1 MKESVTNYK
10 IEDVKQS
17 LKLSISNQNNEFWG
31 YYDNPKQWC
40 VHIKFEENPYRDFL
54 LEVVEFEYNK
64 NIPYDE
70 LKQFLFRVERCE
82 VDILLSK
89 TEAPIITRYFYAY
102 IENEDCPLISI
113 FNMRKVDDE
122 LYLYQATAR

>member
-17 LKLSISNQNNEFWG
+17 LKLSSSNQNNEFWG

-70 LKQFLFRVERCE
+70 LKQFLFRVERCK
-82 VDILLSK
+82 VDILLLK
-89 TEAPIITRYFYAY
+89 TEAPIITKYFYAY
-102 IENEDCPLISI
+102 IKNEDCPLISI
-113 FNMRKVDDE
+113 FNMKKVDDE
-122 LYLYQATAR
+122 LYLYQATVR

>member
-10 IEDVKQS
+10 IEDVKLS

-89 TEAPIITRYFYAY
+89 TDAPIITRYFYAY

-113 FNMRKVDDE
+113 FNMKKVDDE
-122 LYLYQATAR
+122 LYLYQATVR

>member
-10 IEDVKQS
+10 IEDVKLS
-17 LKLSISNQNNEFWG
+17 LKLSISNLNNEFWG

-82 VDILLSK
+82 VDILLLK

-113 FNMRKVDDE
+113 FNMKKVDDE
-122 LYLYQATAR
+122 LYLYQATVR

>member
-10 IEDVKQS
+10 IEDVKLS

-82 VDILLSK
+82 VDILLLK

-113 FNMRKVDDE
+113 FNMKKVDDE
-122 LYLYQATAR
+122 LYLYQATVR

>member
-10 IEDVKQS
+10 IEDVKLS
-17 LKLSISNQNNEFWG
+17 LKLSISNQNNEYWG
-31 YYDNPKQWC
+31 YYDSPEQWC
-40 VHIKFEENPYRDFL
+40 VYIKFEENPYRDFL

-89 TEAPIITRYFYAY
+89 TEAPIITRFFYAY